1 MGSFALIARSNDLHL
16 KMRKKLHNGLR
27 MKMCLNPTLLGTV
40 CMCQI
45 EHKAFFM
52 AGTVHNSF
60 CVFARELPSG
70 CD

>member
-27 MKMCLNPTLLGTV
+27 MKMCVNPTLLEIIG
-40 CMCQI
+40 MFNI
-45 EHKAFFM
+45 EQVSISRVAPRVRPYLEKL
-52 AGTVHNSF
+52 T
-60 CVFARELPSG
+60 